1 MSKKRTRYQVHVNSV
16 KTGPK
21 FGTMRA
27 AKKWFQAQLRK
38 AGKQLD
44 FHPTADG
51 QGLAIE
57 SKPSRFINAPDCPLI
72 HGPYYTGYIYDIKE
86 V

>member
-1 MSKKRTRYQVHVNSV
+1 MSKKTRYQVHINSV

-21 FGTMRA
+21 FGTMKA

-38 AGKQLD
+38 AEKELS
-44 FHPTADG
+44 FHPIADG

-57 SKPSRFINAPDCPLI
+57 DEPSRFINAPDCPLI
-72 HGPYYTGYIYDIKE
+72 HGPYYAGYLYDIRE